1 MKTPLFA
8 AVEMTAQSAG
18 TAVAGGAGGNT
29 TNRRLSGADHSL
41 NKRMRVDSESEWH
54 PRGKIIR
61 RFLFLVLGL
70 GLAISRGAAFGRT
83 QTLPREDNIWGGYD
97 HQPTQSEV
105 TRQERAA
112 GIAVSRQDEQ
122 LANDE
127 VERIYDRLMRKTVA
141 RS

>member
-1 MKTPLFA
+1 
-8 AVEMTAQSAG
+8 VNGQSGPYDDVNTIDVLESFKASERCAWAG
-18 TAVAGGAGGNT
+18 SFGRCSRFCGAKYEQF
-29 TNRRLSGADHSL
+29 SVWQPS
-41 NKRMRVDSESEWH
+41 
-54 PRGKIIR
+54 
-61 RFLFLVLGL
+61 
-70 GLAISRGAAFGRT
+70 RT

-105 TRQERAA
+105 TRQEKSA
-112 GIAVSRQDEQ
+112 GIAASRQDEQ